1 MHTDPDLE
9 IYNGG
14 AYARGLSDSSGPV
27 ILHFTFIVF
36 NVFLHLTFIVFN
48 VFLHL
53 TLQ

>member
-27 ILHFTFIVF
+27 ILQLSVGPV
-36 NVFLHLTFIVFN
+36 NPFLPHL
-48 VFLHL
+48 
-53 TLQ
+53 